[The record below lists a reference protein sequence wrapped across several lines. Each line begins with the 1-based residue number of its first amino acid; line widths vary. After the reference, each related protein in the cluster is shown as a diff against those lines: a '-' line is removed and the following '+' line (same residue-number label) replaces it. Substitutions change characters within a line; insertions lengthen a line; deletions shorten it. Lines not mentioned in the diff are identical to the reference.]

1 MDLKKKIYEIIFEA
15 ETKEGKLFD
24 VVLLIAIIMSILA
37 ITLESIETLNMRF
50 HSVFVFAE
58 WFFTII
64 FTLEYLLRIYSIQ
77 KPLRYMTSFFG
88 IIDLLAILPTYLEI
102 LIPGIHFVI
111 SIRVLRLLRIF
122 RILKMQ
128 NYVSHGKILYTAIK
142 SSKYKITVF
151 LFAVLNIVVV
161 VGAIMYA
168 IEGKENG
175 FTSIP
180 KSIYWAIVTLTTVG
194 YGDISP
200 STPLGQILAS
210 ILMITGYGIIAVP
223 TGIVTFELNKAQ
235 KEVTTEACPSCG
247 RDGHDRDAQFCK
259 FCGSKL

>member
-24 VVLLIAIIMSILA
+24 VTLLIIIIISILA
-37 ITLESIETLNMRF
+37 ITLESIEPLNIRF
-50 HSVFVFAE
+50 RSVFVFAE

-64 FTLEYLLRIYSIQ
+64 FTVEYLLRIYSIQ
-77 KPLRYMTSFFG
+77 KPLKYMTSFFG

-122 RILKMQ
+122 RVLKMQ
-128 NYVSHGKILYTAIK
+128 NYISHGKILYTAIK

-151 LFAVLNIVVV
+151 LFAVLNIVIV

-210 ILMITGYGIIAVP
+210 IVMITGYGIIAVP

-235 KEVTTEACPSCG
+235 KEITAEACPSCG
-247 RDGHDRDAQFCK
+247 RDGHDRDAEFCK
-259 FCGSKL
+259 FCGGKL

>member
-24 VVLLIAIIMSILA
+24 VTLLIIIIISILV
-37 ITLESIETLNMRF
+37 ITLESIEPLNIRF
-50 HSVFVFAE
+50 RSVFVFAE

-64 FTLEYLLRIYSIQ
+64 FTVEYLLRIYSIQ
-77 KPLRYMTSFFG
+77 KPLKYMTSFFG

-122 RILKMQ
+122 RVLKMQ
-128 NYVSHGKILYTAIK
+128 NYISHGKILYTAIK

-151 LFAVLNIVVV
+151 LFAVLNIVIV

-210 ILMITGYGIIAVP
+210 IVMITGYGIIAVP

-235 KEVTTEACPSCG
+235 KEITAEACPSCG
-247 RDGHDRDAQFCK
+247 RDGHDRDAEFCK
-259 FCGSKL
+259 FCGGKL

>member
-1 MDLKKKIYEIIFEA
+1 MELKKRIYEVIFEA

-24 VVLLIAIIMSILA
+24 VALLIFIILSVLA
-37 ITLESIETLNMRF
+37 ITLESIDSL
-50 HSVFVFAE
+50 SVKYRSFFVSAE
-58 WFFTII
+58 WFFTSI
-64 FTLEYLLRIYSIQ
+64 FTAEYLLRIYSIQ
-77 KPLRYMTSFFG
+77 KPLKYMTSFFG
-88 IIDLLAILPTYLEI
+88 IVDLVAILPTYLEI
-102 LIPGIHFVI
+102 LIPGSHFVI
-111 SIRVLRLLRIF
+111 SVRVLRLLRIF

-128 NYVSHGKILYTAIK
+128 QYTSHAKILYTAIK
-142 SSKYKITVF
+142 SSKHKIIVF
-151 LFAVLNIVVV
+151 LFAVLNIVIM

-200 STPLGQILAS
+200 STPLGQFLAS
-210 ILMITGYGIIAVP
+210 VLMITGYGIIAVP

-235 KEVTTEACPSCG
+235 KEVTAEACPSCG
-247 RDGHDRDAQFCK
+247 RDGHDRDAEFCK
-259 FCGSKL
+259 FCGGKL